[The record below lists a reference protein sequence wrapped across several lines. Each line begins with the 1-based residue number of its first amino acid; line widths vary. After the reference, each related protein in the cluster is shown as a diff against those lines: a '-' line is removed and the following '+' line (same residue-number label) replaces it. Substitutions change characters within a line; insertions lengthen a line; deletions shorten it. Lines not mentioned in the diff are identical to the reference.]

1 MLGLR
6 IEALKLSFRLGDISL
21 LNSRQIWGTLL
32 KWRNAWLSYIHNTFT
47 TIESKSAVKYCIINQ
62 QDINSMLRLHQPCF
76 RIIPMI
82 RGMGWDMHAGGWEIG
97 PWIGVCVSWFF
108 YWLHEFIIQCKMFP
122 IYNCIIIPKW
132 ARLKCGNGWKQ
143 RDGNQNLFV
152 GCSWLN
158 RSRGPNLTLTLP
170 SADGS

>member
-32 KWRNAWLSYIHNTFT
+32 KWRNEWLSYIHNTFT
-47 TIESKSAVKYCIINQ
+47 TIKSKSAVKYCNK
-62 QDINSMLRLHQPCF
+62 STGHKLHVEIMPTLF
-76 RIIPMI
+76 PMV
-82 RGMGWDMHAGGWEIG
+82 RGWVGICMPTDGRWPPGSA
-97 PWIGVCVSWFF
+97 CVSWFF
-108 YWLHEFIIQCKMFP
+108 HWLHEFIIQCKMFP